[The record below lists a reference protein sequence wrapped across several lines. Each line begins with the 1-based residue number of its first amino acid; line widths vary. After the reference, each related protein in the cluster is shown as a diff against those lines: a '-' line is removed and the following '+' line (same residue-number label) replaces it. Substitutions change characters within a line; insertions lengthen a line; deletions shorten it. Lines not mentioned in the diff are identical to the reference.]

1 MHHQQRVCKMVVSWT
16 VCKRGRLLQTLLS
29 VGPRLLVQVALLAAF
44 LYFFGFPAVA
54 RFAKKGVMVVE
65 TSKDTNGIPI
75 PAITVSAMGQISGDT
90 CFHRNASIEDC
101 LEDNTLK
108 KSDILKGNA
117 ILGMKRQK
125 KINLTKELVTEDF
138 TSTWDGR
145 YYTLRLPFNIG
156 PDDNQDQIF
165 LGFIVEKNYFASWNC
180 IVQNFPEYFSEFPEY
195 FSEFPRVFFRIFLE
209 YCLNHKIKL
218 TEDLFVLVV
227 CSIFP
232 NIPQY
237 FSEIFVVF
245 FWIFWTFL
253 TCGVFFQFCPTKR
266 WEPGC

>member
-1 MHHQQRVCKMVVSWT
+1 MVVSWT

-108 KSDILKGNA
+108 KSDILKGNNA

-125 KINLTKELVTEDF
+125 KIILTKELVTEDF

-245 FWIFWTFL
+245 FLDFLDFSNLWSIFSILSNKKMGTGL
-253 TCGVFFQFCPTKR
+253 LGSRFF
-266 WEPGC
+266 

>member
-1 MHHQQRVCKMVVSWT
+1 MVV
-16 VCKRGRLLQTLLS
+16 Q
-29 VGPRLLVQVALLAAF
+29 
-44 LYFFGFPAVA
+44 
-54 RFAKKGVMVVE
+54 

-75 PAITVSAMGQISGDT
+75 PAITVSAMGQISADT

-125 KINLTKELVTEDF
+125 NINLTKELVTEDF

-165 LGFIVEKNYFASWNC
+165 LGFIVEKNNFASWNC
-180 IVQNFPEYFSEFPEY
+180 IVQNFPEHFFRIS
-195 FSEFPRVFFRIFLE
+195 RVFFRISQSIFLE

-227 CSIFP
+227 C
-232 NIPQY
+232 
-237 FSEIFVVF
+237 
-245 FWIFWTFL
+245 T
-253 TCGVFFQFCPTKR
+253 
-266 WEPGC
+266 